1 MADANPEMD
10 DQEFVRRIQEKIER
24 LTGRSVEL
32 SIDHREANQLQ
43 LELQREVPLVV
54 LGSNIA
60 RYPGFARM
68 CVEYTVASIRQ
79 QRPIN
84 QLEFQLLL
92 ARN

>member
-1 MADANPEMD
+1 MTEATPEMD
-10 DQEFVRRIQEKIER
+10 DQEFIRRIQEKIER
-24 LTGRSVEL
+24 LTGCSVEL
-32 SIDHREANQLQ
+32 SIDHQEANQLQ
-43 LELQREVPLVV
+43 LELQREVPLLV

-68 CVEYTVASIRQ
+68 CIEYAVASIRQ
-79 QRPIN
+79 HRPID